1 MALPASRQ
9 WLLPFHRAILHRLIP
24 AENDE
29 LRDLLVILA
38 PGLGLRKVVST
49 LLRVYARP
57 NSLILVLNASES
69 EVAAMNHCISM
80 LGMNEN
86 VIQDIHHDMSAKQRA
101 ELYVSGGIISVTS
114 RILVVD
120 MLSKRVP
127 TNALTGMV
135 VLHAERVVPTSLE
148 AFIIR
153 IYRQE
158 NKDGFLKAF
167 SNNAESFA
175 SGFNTLQTIMGQLR
189 LRQVDIWPRFH
200 ESINH
205 DLGHR
210 QADVVELHQSLPPSM
225 RAIQGALI
233 ECLEATLAEI
243 KRSKLTSDLDDFS
256 VDKVMQGSYDVTI
269 RRQLDPVWHR
279 LSPGIKQLV
288 GDLSTLRSLLHAL
301 ISYDTVSF
309 YAYLEA
315 ILASHGPSDESHQRP
330 SQWLMSDAANVIYQ
344 TAKARLWNKSEDDG
358 TMTLTLEEPPKWKLL
373 LDLLDE
379 IEQDI
384 YRHGDSMVSHRT
396 ILIMVKSEKTAHQLR
411 RLLSTANNTPQ
422 QPGRTLL
429 SQLMAEYLSWKTNV
443 SALQQQLK
451 AQIHEESHSS
461 TDNTSLSEAMQK
473 KALRT
478 GASPNKRRRMRG
490 GMAPTNSSRSIV
502 PDIAKDEWEQ
512 LSQASKFGRNEI
524 HLQEIPDTAILD
536 DWDSIVKE
544 DEMDYFGVV
553 DLNQLVVIHC
563 YQSDDDD
570 SLLQELMPGYVILYD
585 PNAHFVR
592 QMEVFRATYGVQDIH
607 IYFLLC
613 TDSVEE
619 QMYLAGL
626 RREKDAFERIIRK
639 KATMAI
645 PLTAE
650 GAPVLDQ
657 SDERAIRSLS
667 TRVAGGQRA
676 GPMLQRPTVVV
687 DMREFRSSLP
697 SLLHAVGF
705 AVVPC
710 TLQVGDYVISTDM
723 CVERKSLSD
732 LVQSLNSGRL
742 YTQCEAMSTHYVHP
756 ILLIEF
762 DQERAFTLATLNDSR
777 DTQRRLT
784 TPQELSVQAK
794 LVLLTLSFPRLR
806 LIWSSSPYESVEI
819 LSDLKQNYD
828 EPDPVRSAAI
838 GLDEALESGSVTEA
852 TMNIT
857 PTEMLR
863 EMPGVTAKNAMYL
876 IREAPNLQALC
887 QLSLDQLQRAI
898 GSEAARKLHAFLH
911 RGPQIGFV

>member
-9 WLLPFHRAILHRLIP
+9 WLLPFHRAILNRLIP
-24 AENDE
+24 EEHEDT
-29 LRDLLVILA
+29 RDILVILA
-38 PGLGLRKVVST
+38 PGLGLRKIVST

-57 NSLILVLNASES
+57 SSLILVLNASES
-69 EVAAMNHCISM
+69 DVEAMNHSIFM
-80 LGMNEN
+80 LGMHGRG
-86 VIQDIHHDMSAKQRA
+86 IQDIHHDMTAKQRA
-101 ELYVSGGIISVTS
+101 QLYMSGGIVSVTS

-120 MLSKRVP
+120 MLSRRIP
-127 TNALTGMV
+127 THLLTGMV
-135 VLHAERVVPTSLE
+135 VLRAERVLPTSLE

-153 IYRQE
+153 LYRQE

-175 SGFNTLQTIMGQLR
+175 SGFSTLQTIMGQLH

-200 ESINH
+200 ESINR

-210 QADVVELHQSLPPSM
+210 HADVIELHQSLPPSM
-225 RAIQGALI
+225 RAIQGAIL

-243 KRSKLTSDLDDFS
+243 QRSKLTSDIDDFS
-256 VDKVMQGSYDVTI
+256 VERIMHGSYDITI

-288 GDLSTLRSLLHAL
+288 GDLSTLRNLLHAL

-315 ILASHGPSDESHQRP
+315 ILISHGPSDESRQRP
-330 SQWLMSDAANVIYQ
+330 SQWLMSDAANVIFGE
-344 TAKARLWNKSEDDG
+344 AKARLWSASEDDG
-358 TMTLTLEEPPKWKLL
+358 TVSLTLEEPPKWKLL
-373 LDLLDE
+373 LSVLDE

-384 YRHGDSMVSHRT
+384 YYRDSCTSHRP
-396 ILIMVKSEKTAHQLR
+396 ILIMVNSERTATQLR
-411 RLLSTANNTPQ
+411 RLLSSAGHTPD
-422 QPGRTLL
+422 QPGRTVLTQLL
-429 SQLMAEYLSWKTNV
+429 SEYLSWKTNL
-443 SALQQQLK
+443 STLQQQIK
-451 AQIHEESHSS
+451 AQIAQESQHSVLAHE
-461 TDNTSLSEAMQK
+461 SLSEAMQR
-473 KALRT
+473 KAIRSST
-478 GASPNKRRRMRG
+478 SPNKRRRMRG
-490 GMAPTNSSRSIV
+490 GMIHSASSRPIV
-502 PDIAKDEWEQ
+502 PEVSKSEWDQ
-512 LSQASKFGRNEI
+512 LSQVSIVENGNVSSQGDAESVKTDN
-524 HLQEIPDTAILD
+524 
-536 DWDSIVKE
+536 WDSIVNE
-544 DEMDYFGVV
+544 DGNDYFGMV
-553 DLNQLVVIHC
+553 DQGQLVIIQC
-563 YQSDDDD
+563 YQADEDD
-570 SLLQELMPGYVILYD
+570 SLLQELMPGHVILCD

-592 QMEVFRATYGVQDIH
+592 HIELFRALYGIQDLR

-650 GAPVLDQ
+650 GAPMVEQAD
-657 SDERAIRSLS
+657 DRMIRSLS

-676 GPMLQRPTVVV
+676 GHVSQRPTVVV

-697 SLLHAVGF
+697 SLLHAAGF
-705 AVVPC
+705 VVTPC
-710 TLQVGDYVISTDM
+710 TLQVGDYVISSDM
-723 CVERKSLSD
+723 CIERKTLGD

-762 DQERAFTLATLNDSR
+762 DQERAYTLATLGDNK
-777 DTQRRLT
+777 DTHRRFT

-806 LIWSSSPYESVEI
+806 LVWSSSPYASVEI
-819 LSDLKQNYD
+819 ISDLKQNFD
-828 EPDPVRSAAI
+828 EPDPIRAAAI
-838 GLDEALESGSVTEA
+838 GLDEALENGSVLETA
-852 TMNIT
+852 MNIT
-857 PTEMLR
+857 PTDMLY
-863 EMPGVTAKNAMYL
+863 EMPGVTTKNALYL
-876 IREAPNLQALC
+876 MREAPHIQALC
-887 QLSLDQLQRAI
+887 ELSLAQLQQAI
-898 GSEAARKLHAFLH
+898 GSEAARKLYAFLH
-911 RGPQIGFV
+911 QGP

>member
-9 WLLPFHRAILHRLIP
+9 WLLPFHRAILSRLIP
-24 AENDE
+24 EEHEDSRN
-29 LRDLLVILA
+29 LLVILA

-49 LLRVYARP
+49 LLRVYAQP

-69 EVAAMNHCISM
+69 EVTAMNHSISM

-86 VIQDIHHDMSAKQRA
+86 VIQDIHHDLTAKQRA
-101 ELYVSGGIISVTS
+101 QLYMSGGIVSVTS

-120 MLSKRVP
+120 MLSRRIP
-127 TNALTGMV
+127 THLLTGMV
-135 VLHAERVVPTSLE
+135 VLRAERVVPTSLE

-153 IYRQE
+153 LYRQE

-175 SGFNTLQTIMGQLR
+175 SGFSTLQTIMGQLQ
-189 LRQVDIWPRFH
+189 LREVDIWPRFH
-200 ESINH
+200 ETVNR

-210 QADVVELHQSLPPSM
+210 HADVIEIHQPLPPSM
-225 RAIQGALI
+225 RAIQSAIL

-243 KRSKLTSDLDDFS
+243 QRSKLTSDIDDFHAE
-256 VDKVMQGSYDVTI
+256 KVMHGSFDVTI

-288 GDLSTLRSLLHAL
+288 GDLSTLRGLLNAL

-315 ILASHGPSDESHQRP
+315 IVASNGPSDNSHQRP
-330 SQWLMSDAANVIYQ
+330 SPWLMSDAANVIFGE
-344 TAKARLWNKSEDDG
+344 AKARLWNTSDDD
-358 TMTLTLEEPPKWKLL
+358 TTVSLTLEEPPKWSLL
-373 LDLLDE
+373 LNLLDE
-379 IEQDI
+379 IEQDL
-384 YRHGDSMVSHRT
+384 YHRGSCDSHGP
-396 ILIMVKSEKTAHQLR
+396 ILIMVNSERTATQLR
-411 RLLSTANNTPQ
+411 RLLSTAGHTPDR
-422 QPGRTLL
+422 PGQTVLTQLL
-429 SQLMAEYLSWKTNV
+429 SEYLSWKTNLTT
-443 SALQQQLK
+443 LQQQLK
-451 AQIHEESHSS
+451 AQIHEETQTNLSKNSP
-461 TDNTSLSEAMQK
+461 LSEAMQR
-473 KALRT
+473 KAFRT

-490 GMAPTNSSRSIV
+490 GMAQSTTSRSIV
-502 PDIAKDEWEQ
+502 PELSKNEWDQ
-512 LSQASKFGRNEI
+512 LSQVSQLEQND
-524 HLQEIPDTAILD
+524 LPSTDLDAITTES
-536 DWDSIVKE
+536 WDSIVNE
-544 DEMDYFGVV
+544 DEMDYFGMVE
-553 DLNQLVVIHC
+553 LSQLVVIHC
-563 YQSDDDD
+563 YQADDDD
-570 SLLQELMPGYVILYD
+570 SLLQELMPSHIILYD
-585 PNAHFVR
+585 PNAQFVR
-592 QMEVFRATYGVQDIH
+592 HIELFRALYGIQDLR

-626 RREKDAFERIIRK
+626 RREKDAFEKIIRK

-650 GAPVLDQ
+650 GDPVLEQAD
-657 SDERAIRSLS
+657 DRMIRSLS

-676 GPMLQRPTVVV
+676 GHVSQRPTVVV

-697 SLLHAVGF
+697 SLLHAAGF

-710 TLQVGDYVISTDM
+710 TLQVGDYVISSDM

-742 YTQCEAMSTHYVHP
+742 YTQCEAMSTHYIHP

-762 DQERAFTLATLNDSR
+762 DQERAFTLATLSDNR
-777 DTQRRLT
+777 DAHRRLT

-806 LIWSSSPYESVEI
+806 LIWSSSPYASVEI
-819 LSDLKQNYD
+819 ISDLKQNYD
-828 EPDPVRSAAI
+828 EPDPVRAAAI
-838 GLDEALESGSVTEA
+838 GLDDAMETNSLQEAA
-852 TMNIT
+852 MNLT

-863 EMPGVTAKNAMYL
+863 EMPGVTTKNAVYL
-876 IREAPNLQALC
+876 MREAPNLQALC
-887 QLSLDQLQRAI
+887 QLSLAQLQQVI
-898 GSEAARKLHAFLH
+898 GAEPARQLYAFLH
-911 RGPQIGFV
+911 QRPHVGLV